1 MNQLKWVESEHRFVS
16 AYLGRTLAM
25 LVLAVFGELLP
36 PDSELTLEAWFP
48 AHGTVNEVVKP

>member
-1 MNQLKWVESEHRFVS
+1 MNQLKWVESEHPFVS

-36 PDSELTLEAWFP
+36 PDPELTLEAWSP